1 MCIPDHDG
9 VYQSNRCRCPF
20 VTDFGCE
27 SSLSSVVTKLLLV
40 SASLLLLYS
49 TSVTPLLLEAVAL
62 LLAMTKSTTISEKG
76 RSKLGTE
83 LYDEMYT
90 L

>member
-1 MCIPDHDG
+1 MWIPDHDG

-49 TSVTPLLLEAVAL
+49 TSVPLLFEAVAL

>member
-1 MCIPDHDG
+1 MYIPDHDS

-49 TSVTPLLLEAVAL
+49 TSVPLLFEAVAL

>member
-1 MCIPDHDG
+1 MCIPDHNG
-9 VYQSNRCRCPF
+9 VYQSNRCGCPF

-49 TSVTPLLLEAVAL
+49 TSVTPLLFEAVAL

>member
-1 MCIPDHDG
+1 MCIPDHNG

-49 TSVTPLLLEAVAL
+49 TSVPLLFEAVAL

>member
-9 VYQSNRCRCPF
+9 VDQSNRCRCPF

-49 TSVTPLLLEAVAL
+49 TSVPLLFEAVAL